1 MKKEF
6 QSFEDAREFVH
17 SLGIKNQKSWATY
30 YKSGNKPEDIP
41 TTPARSYKKEW
52 KSWGDWL
59 GTGTV
64 QTQQRNYLSYQ
75 ESKNIVHSL
84 GLKTREDWN
93 DAVKTG
99 KIPNNIPHNSWHVYS
114 KEKKK

>member
-1 MKKEF
+1 VKKQF
-6 QSFEDAREFVH
+6 RSFEESKKFVH
-17 SLGIKNQKSWATY
+17 TLGIKNQREWTTY
-30 YKSGNKPEDIP
+30 CKSGNKSDDIP
-41 TTPARSYKKEW
+41 TTPARSYKKDW

-84 GLKTREDWN
+84 GLKTRKDWN

-99 KIPNNIPHNSWHVYS
+99 KIPNNIPHNPWHVYS